1 MSGQRQQPPA
11 AWLGILSAAL
21 LIAVVTLIVLPLRN
35 HAPAAALGVAYL
47 LVVLVISVAW
57 RAWLGVVT
65 ALACAV
71 AFNFFHLPPTGSFTI
86 KDSGNVTALVAF
98 LVVAF
103 AVIAVAQLAQR
114 RALEAERR
122 RAEADL
128 AAQAAR
134 VLLGE
139 GDLHEGLALVAERLA
154 GALGLPSAAVVVGP
168 EPEVDPRRATFALG
182 DAGWLVVPAQLPKG
196 LAAELSERI
205 APALAP
211 VLAAALERA
220 RLQGEVVETAALRQ
234 SDVAKTAVLRAVSH
248 DLRSPLT
255 AIVTAGE
262 ALRSPTLHE
271 DERDE
276 LADVVVSEG
285 SRLSRLIEK
294 LLDLSRLQSGTGRQ
308 RVEPISLE
316 EVLHAAA
323 DEVGGDFELSLGEL
337 PPLRA
342 DAAQLERAFANLLEN
357 AARYSAGEPVKVRA
371 RALHNRVVVR
381 VVDRGPGIPRA
392 QQERIFEP
400 FHRGTDQAHTG
411 AGLGL
416 AIVRGLV
423 EANGGRVSVESLP
436 GQGASFIVELPLEP
450 AEPDAPAAASGSAAA
465 AATGAAPLSG
475 GAAAAAAVAASSP
488 AAAGRAGSGR
498 A

>member
-1 MSGQRQQPPA
+1 MLGPRQQPPA
-11 AWLGILSAAL
+11 AWLGVLTAAL
-21 LIAVVTLIVLPLRN
+21 LIAVVTLVVLPLRN

-47 LVVLVISVAW
+47 LVVLVVSVLW
-57 RAWLGVVT
+57 RAWVGLVAALG
-65 ALACAV
+65 CAV
-71 AFNFFHLPPTGSFTI
+71 AFNFFHLPPTGTFAI
-86 KDSGNVTALVAF
+86 EDGGNVTALVAF
-98 LVVAF
+98 LVVAM

-139 GDLHEGLALVAERLA
+139 GDLHEGLALVSERLA
-154 GALGLPSAAVVVGP
+154 GALALPSAAVVVGAP
-168 EPEVDPRRATFALG
+168 PAPDPRREAVALG
-182 DAGWLVVPAQLPKG
+182 DAGWLVVPGGLPQA
-196 LAAELSERI
+196 LRTELRERI

-262 ALRSPTLHE
+262 ALRSPTL
-271 DERDE
+271 DGAERAE

-294 LLDLSRLQSGTGRQ
+294 LLDLSRLQAGTGRR

-323 DEVGGDFELSLGEL
+323 DEVDGRFELSVGEL
-337 PPLRA
+337 PPVRA

-357 AARYSAGEPVKVRA
+357 AARYSHGQPVKVRA

-381 VVDRGPGIPRA
+381 VVDRGPGIDRA
-392 QQERIFEP
+392 QQQRIFEP
-400 FHRGTDQAHTG
+400 FHRGDDGHSG

-423 EANGGRVSVESLP
+423 EANGGKVSVESLP
-436 GQGASFIVELPLEP
+436 GQGASFVVELPLEP
-450 AEPDAPAAASGSAAA
+450 V
-465 AATGAAPLSG
+465 AATIHANAETG
-475 GAAAAAAVAASSP
+475 GAARGTVE
-488 AAAGRAGSGR
+488 
-498 A
+498 

>member
-1 MSGQRQQPPA
+1 MLGPRQQPPA
-11 AWLGILSAAL
+11 AWLGIATATV
-21 LIAVVTLIVLPLRN
+21 LIGAVTLVVLPLRN

-47 LVVLVISVAW
+47 LVVLVVSVMW
-57 RAWLGVVT
+57 RPWVGLLT

-71 AFNFFHLPPTGSFTI
+71 AFNFFHLPPTGSFAI
-86 KDSGNVTALVAF
+86 HDSGNVTALVAF
-98 LVVAF
+98 LVVAA

-128 AAQAAR
+128 AAEAAR
-134 VLLGE
+134 TLLGE
-139 GDLHEGLALVAERLA
+139 GDLHDGLALVAERVAAALA
-154 GALGLPSAAVVVGP
+154 LPSVAVVVGAMP
-168 EPEVDPRRATFALG
+168 NSDPRREAFALG
-182 DAGWLVVPAQLPKG
+182 GAGWLVVPAGLPDRER
-196 LAAELSERI
+196 AELRDRI

-234 SDVAKTAVLRAVSH
+234 SDVAKTALLRAVSH

-262 ALRSPTLHE
+262 ALRSPTLGP
-271 DERDE
+271 DTRAE

-294 LLDLSRLQSGTGRQ
+294 LLDLSRLQAGTGRQ
-308 RVEPISLE
+308 RVGPISLD

-323 DEVGGDFELSLGEL
+323 DDVEGTFELSVGDL
-337 PPLRA
+337 PAVRA

-357 AARYSAGEPVKVRA
+357 AARYSGGQPVKVRA
-371 RALHNRVVVR
+371 RALHNRIVVR
-381 VVDRGPGIPRA
+381 VVDRGPGIDRG

-400 FHRGTDQAHTG
+400 FERGDDRHTG

-423 EANGGRVSVESLP
+423 EANGGRVWVESLP
-436 GQGASFIVELPLEP
+436 GQGASFVVELPLEP
-450 AEPDAPAAASGSAAA
+450 VGV
-465 AATGAAPLSG
+465 GA
-475 GAAAAAAVAASSP
+475 
-488 AAAGRAGSGR
+488 
-498 A
+498 

>member
-1 MSGQRQQPPA
+1 MLGLRQQPPA
-11 AWLGILSAAL
+11 AWLGILTAAL
-21 LIAVVTLIVLPLRN
+21 LIAVVTLVVLPLRT
-35 HAPAAALGVAYL
+35 HAPAASLGVAYL
-47 LVVLVISVAW
+47 LVVLVVSVLWPAW
-57 RAWLGVVT
+57 VGGVAAV
-65 ALACAV
+65 ACAT
-71 AFNFFHLPPTGSFTI
+71 AFNFFHLPPTGTFAI
-86 KDSGNVTALVAF
+86 RDSGNVTALAAF
-98 LVVAF
+98 LVVAV
-103 AVIAVAQLAQR
+103 AVIAVAQLARR

-139 GDLHEGLALVAERLA
+139 GDLHDGLALVSERLA
-154 GALGLPSAAVVVGP
+154 DALGLPSAAVVVSGAGGP
-168 EPEVDPRRATFALG
+168 GADPRREAFALG
-182 DAGWLVVPAQLPKG
+182 DAGWLVVPAGLPSG
-196 LAAELSERI
+196 LRAELRERI
-205 APALAP
+205 APVLAP

-262 ALRSPTLHE
+262 ALRSPRLE
-271 DERDE
+271 PDERAE
-276 LADVVVSEG
+276 LAEVVVSEG

-294 LLDLSRLQSGTGRQ
+294 LLDLSRLQAGTERR
-308 RVEPISLE
+308 RVEPMSLE

-323 DEVGGDFELSLGEL
+323 DEVDGTFELSIGEL
-337 PPLRA
+337 PPVRG

-357 AARYSAGEPVKVRA
+357 AVRFSGGQPVKVRA

-381 VVDRGPGIPRA
+381 VVDRGPGIDRA
-392 QQERIFEP
+392 EQQRIFEP
-400 FHRGTDQAHTG
+400 FHRGGEGAHQG

-416 AIVRGLV
+416 AIVRGLI

-436 GQGASFIVELPLEP
+436 GQGASFVVELPLEP
-450 AEPDAPAAASGSAAA
+450 
-465 AATGAAPLSG
+465 
-475 GAAAAAAVAASSP
+475 VAAEVT
-488 AAAGRAGSGR
+488 A
-498 A
+498 

>member
-1 MSGQRQQPPA
+1 MLGPRQQPPA
-11 AWLGILSAAL
+11 AWLGLATAAL
-21 LIAVVTLIVLPLRN
+21 LIAVVTLVVLPLRH

-47 LVVLVISVAW
+47 LVVLLVSVVW
-57 RAWLGVVT
+57 RAWVGLLA
-65 ALACAV
+65 ALACAL
-71 AFNFFHLPPTGSFTI
+71 AFNVFHLPPTGSFAI
-86 KDSGNVTALVAF
+86 HDSGNVTALVAF
-98 LVVAF
+98 LVVAV

-114 RALEAERR
+114 RAVEAERR

-139 GDLHEGLALVAERLA
+139 GELRDGLAMVAERLA

-168 EPEVDPRRATFALG
+168 PPDADPRREAFALG
-182 DAGWLVVPAQLPKG
+182 DVGWLVVPAGMPDVDRT
-196 LAAELSERI
+196 ELRERI

-211 VLAAALERA
+211 VLRAALERE

-262 ALRSPTLHE
+262 ALRSPTVSP
-271 DERDE
+271 DERAE
-276 LADVVVSEG
+276 LADVVVAEG
-285 SRLSRLIEK
+285 TRLSRLIEK
-294 LLDLSRLQSGTGRQ
+294 LLDLSRLQAGTGRP
-308 RVEPISLE
+308 RLE
-316 EVLHAAA
+316 LIALDEVLQAAA
-323 DEVGGDFELSLGEL
+323 DEVEGTFEVSVDVL
-337 PPLRA
+337 PPVRA

-357 AARYSAGEPVKVRA
+357 AARYSGNQPVKVRA

-381 VVDRGPGIPRA
+381 VVDRGPGIDRA
-392 QQERIFEP
+392 QQDRIFEP
-400 FHRGTDQAHTG
+400 FHRGGDGHAG

-423 EANGGRVSVESLP
+423 EANGGRVWVESLP
-436 GQGASFIVELPLEP
+436 GQGASFVVELPLEQ
-450 AEPDAPAAASGSAAA
+450 
-465 AATGAAPLSG
+465 
-475 GAAAAAAVAASSP
+475 VAAEV
-488 AAAGRAGSGR
+488 SG
-498 A
+498 

>member
-1 MSGQRQQPPA
+1 MLGLRQQPPA
-11 AWLGILSAAL
+11 AWLGILTAAL
-21 LIAVVTLIVLPLRN
+21 LIAVVTLVVQPLRN
-35 HAPAAALGVAYL
+35 HAPAASLGVAYL
-47 LVVLVISVAW
+47 LVVLVVSVLWPAW
-57 RAWLGVVT
+57 VGALT
-65 ALACAV
+65 ALACAT
-71 AFNFFHLPPTGSFTI
+71 AFNFFHLPPTGTFAI
-86 KDSGNVTALVAF
+86 HDSGNVTALVAF
-98 LVVAF
+98 LAVAV
-103 AVIAVAQLAQR
+103 AVITVAQLAQR

-139 GDLHEGLALVAERLA
+139 GDLQEGLALVSERIA
-154 GALGLPSAAVVVGP
+154 AALSLPSAAVVVAPP
-168 EPEVDPRRATFALG
+168 EPDPRREAFALG
-182 DAGWLVVPAQLPKG
+182 DAGWLVVPAGLPRG
-196 LAAELSERI
+196 LRDELRERF

-262 ALRSPTLHE
+262 ALRSPRL
-271 DERDE
+271 DAGERAE

-294 LLDLSRLQSGTGRQ
+294 LLDLSRLQAGTERR
-308 RVEPISLE
+308 RVALISLD

-323 DEVGGDFELSLGEL
+323 DEVDGVFDLSIGEL
-337 PPLRA
+337 PSVRG

-357 AARYSAGEPVKVRA
+357 AARYSGGQPVKVRA

-381 VVDRGPGIPRA
+381 VVDRGPGIDRA
-392 QQERIFEP
+392 HQQRIFEP
-400 FHRGTDQAHTG
+400 FHRGDDDAHQG

-416 AIVRGLV
+416 AIVRGLI

-436 GQGASFIVELPLEP
+436 GQGASFVVELPLEP
-450 AEPDAPAAASGSAAA
+450 V
-465 AATGAAPLSG
+465 GAGLA
-475 GAAAAAAVAASSP
+475 
-488 AAAGRAGSGR
+488 
-498 A
+498 